1 MKQLRPSV
9 AKKSTIKK
17 KRKMKH
23 EQTQRQDSGNHST
36 GIEKEGKTELESVK
50 ID

>member
-17 KRKMKH
+17 KEKRNISKRKDRTV
-23 EQTQRQDSGNHST
+23 EITQ
-36 GIEKEGKTELESVK
+36 LE
-50 ID
+50 

>member
-1 MKQLRPSV
+1 
-9 AKKSTIKK
+9 
-17 KRKMKH
+17 MKH
-23 EQTQRQDSGNHST
+23 QQTQRQDSGNHST